1 MRLTRQERHLLQL
14 LLPGLTHN
22 DLLASLEVTVN
33 SVALVLGIIDKLRNV
48 TGPQRLQD
56 VEHVGPVGLS
66 FRHVWVLVGEVL
78 HEQLILL
85 DQGPDLLDGQL
96 IKLGDLDCAEIS
108 QLEQLLLLHED
119 QLEIILVDHVFGWEV
134 QLDYS
139 KSERESD

>member
-1 MRLTRQERHLLQL
+1 MNGTALRLCI
-14 LLPGLTHN
+14 
-22 DLLASLEVTVN
+22 LEEFF
-33 SVALVLGIIDKLRNV
+33 NV

-66 FRHVWVLVGEVL
+66 FGHVWVLVGEVL

-85 DQGPDLLDGQL
+85 DQGPDLLDRQL
-96 IKLGDLDCAEIS
+96 IELGHLDCAEIS

-139 KSERESD
+139 KSEQECD